1 MEWKKR
7 VRCRSAKKYERI
19 YERIAELSIF
29 EVYYGNHHWLKA
41 DWRKKNVKR
50 LKRVRW
56 NALMSRQREQQNN
69 QQFTRYTAIFKI
81 SSIE

>member
-7 VRCRSAKKYERI
+7 FRCRSMKKYD
-19 YERIAELSIF
+19 RIAELSIF
-29 EVYYGNHHWLKA
+29 EVYYGNHWLKA

-56 NALMSRQREQQNN
+56 NALMSRQREQ
-69 QQFTRYTAIFKI
+69 
-81 SSIE
+81 